1 MPGFRK
7 EAEAEVLKYIQAID
21 ASGQNT
27 QLYRDK
33 FSKMSDR
40 EFELMI
46 DGLENGTERLCIVMP
61 NFGTTKITVEN
72 NFRVADMLGYSF
84 FQRICM
90 PARDGL
96 PAYLSPIP
104 YPIFDLPL
112 RRQAQLLEKK
122 ISIPQDNNSV
132 DNLTGQVTGA
142 SKGSKIS
149 WPETE
154 VIASMG
160 LDKSLTELLTVRGG
174 DAGAYNAMSALIQRH
189 GYVNL
194 HDIAPY
200 ATGVKSKKALN
211 VLLNSMMLSSTL

>member
-1 MPGFRK
+1 MPGFRDAAQK
-7 EAEAEVLKYIQAID
+7 EILKIVGEID
-21 ASGQNT
+21 QSGHNVK
-27 QLYRDK
+27 LYVQK
-33 FSKMSDR
+33 FEDMSDA
-40 EFELMI
+40 EFGRFI
-46 DGLENGTERLCIVMP
+46 DELENGTERLCMVMP
-61 NFGTTKITVEN
+61 NFSDVKITFEN
-72 NFRVADMLGYSF
+72 NCRVAELLDYSF
-84 FQRICM
+84 FQRIYM
-90 PARDGL
+90 PAREGL
-96 PAYLSPIP
+96 PAYLTPIP

-122 ISIPQDNNSV
+122 ISIPADNNSV
-132 DNLTGQVTGA
+132 DNLTGQVTGP

-174 DAGAYNAMSALIQRH
+174 DPGAYNAMSALIQRT
-189 GYVNL
+189 GYVSL
-194 HDIAPY
+194 KDIEPY

>member
-1 MPGFRK
+1 MPGFRA
-7 EAEAEVLKYIQAID
+7 EAEAEIVKFIGEIDKSGKNVELYRTKFSEMSDAEFGRFID
-21 ASGQNT
+21 A
-27 QLYRDK
+27 
-33 FSKMSDR
+33 
-40 EFELMI
+40 
-46 DGLENGTERLCIVMP
+46 LENGTERLCVVAP
-61 NFGTTKITVEN
+61 NFSEVKLTVDN
-72 NFRVADMLGYSF
+72 NFRVAEMLDYSF
-84 FQRICM
+84 FQRIYM

-96 PAYLSPIP
+96 PAYLTPIP
-104 YPIFDLPL
+104 YPIFDIPL

-174 DAGAYNAMSALIQRH
+174 DAGAYNAMSTMIQRT
-189 GYVNL
+189 GYVSL
-194 HDIAPY
+194 HDIEPY